1 MKVCLIEP
9 PKFVSLT
16 NFVSTISMPPIGL
29 AYIAAA
35 IREVGHDVTVVD
47 GSGSAPRSY
56 HIFKDKIRVRGL
68 TQEQII
74 ERIPY
79 DSQVIGLGCMFT
91 SHWVYVRELVCKIR
105 KLFPNAYILSIYV

>member
-35 IREVGHDVTVVD
+35 IREEGHDVTVVD
-47 GSGSAPRSY
+47 APGSAPRSY
-56 HIFKDKIRVRGL
+56 YKFK
-68 TQEQII
+68 
-74 ERIPY
+74 
-79 DSQVIGLGCMFT
+79 
-91 SHWVYVRELVCKIR
+91 
-105 KLFPNAYILSIYV
+105 

>member
-35 IREVGHDVTVVD
+35 IREEGHAVAYFG
-47 GSGSAPRSY
+47 GS
-56 HIFKDKIRVRGL
+56 KDEIQDKHMANRKKLIREGHVNMSEEQAGL
-68 TQEQII
+68 
-74 ERIPY
+74 
-79 DSQVIGLGCMFT
+79 L
-91 SHWVYVRELVCKIR
+91 
-105 KLFPNAYILSIYV
+105 